1 MVFRF
6 FSVFFLIFI
15 LNSNANSECAFT
27 DEITGGQEGFT
38 NDAGICITRVHRQVF
53 RLTVKC
59 RDYDFEQIIWDGA
72 PRVGDFIDTLGC
84 NSLTFRSYTRRQN
97 DYEELVTGCMVI
109 YEPVLYENGWKTR
122 PGGPISEHKNWDFSL
137 INSRGS
143 YCTQPADSSRY
154 LVRPG
159 QQSSW
164 RSLDDT
170 AFITAL
176 YESILDRTPDPAGLK
191 HWIGLLEN
199 GKSRESVM
207 SWFFKSPEYKIRDK
221 NDYGYVRDLYQAI
234 HSREPSPDEA
244 ERSLNKLSKGNSR
257 QQLLDSKIN
266 SNKVDRI
273 RGQGRNNPDNHL
285 SCKNND
291 NEEKGCCCFKGTH
304 TYRFKSQYVS
314 SVLVRFDTGKKFNC
328 KSKVHLQINSG
339 KGWKTIKTIQ
349 AISSSGNST
358 NAPIDVGIPVNGTI
372 SGVRISDGCVCCLDF
387 SEIFL
392 K

>member
-6 FSVFFLIFI
+6 FSVFFLILI
-15 LNSNANSECAFT
+15 LNSKANAECAFT
-27 DEITGGQEGFT
+27 GEINGGQTGFT
-38 NDAGICITRVHRQVF
+38 NNAGICITSVHRQVF
-53 RLTVKC
+53 RMTVRC
-59 RDYDFEQIIWDGA
+59 RDRNFERIIWDGA

-84 NSLTFRSYTRRQN
+84 NSLTFRSYTRTQN
-97 DYEELVTGCMVI
+97 NSEELITGCMVK
-109 YEPVLYENGWKTR
+109 YEPVLYKNGWEAR
-122 PGGPISEHKNWDFSL
+122 PITTISEGANWDFSL
-137 INSRGS
+137 INSRGG
-143 YCTQPADSSRY
+143 YCTQPADLNGY

-159 QQSSW
+159 QVSGW

-176 YESILDRTPDPAGLK
+176 YESILDRTPEPAGLR

-221 NDYGYVRDLYQAI
+221 NDYGFVRDLYQATYN
-234 HSREPSPDEA
+234 REPSPDEA
-244 ERSLNKLSKGNSR
+244 ERSLNKLSRGTSR
-257 QQLLDSKIN
+257 QQLLNSKLY
-266 SNKVDRI
+266 SNKVDKIWGR
-273 RGQGRNNPDNHL
+273 GRNNPNNHL

-304 TYRFKSQYVS
+304 TYLFKSQYVS
-314 SVLVRFDTGKKFNC
+314 SMLVRFDTGKKFNC
-328 KSKVHLQINSG
+328 KSKVHLQINNG

-358 NAPIDVGIPVNGTI
+358 NAPIDASIPVNGNI